1 MPFRSGFVCILGRP
15 NAGKSTLLNALVGE
29 KLAII
34 SPKPQTTRNR
44 IQGIVNVPKSKGKGK
59 GKDQGGAQIV
69 LVDTPGVHK
78 PDSSLGRKMMVEV
91 REALEGC
98 DLILLIMDATRK
110 LDQRDEFAIQMLK
123 NSPTKVCLV
132 LNKVDLLR
140 GGKSI
145 LLPLIEEYKKLHAFH
160 EIIPISALKKDGL
173 DILLKQVT
181 AALPAGP
188 AFFPEDQVTDQP
200 ARFMAAEIIRERV
213 LMETEEELPYATTV
227 IVDNFEEGA
236 KLTRI
241 AATIYCERDG
251 QKGILIGK
259 KGQMLKRIGTSARLQ
274 IERMMGT
281 KVFLEL
287 YVKVQAN
294 WRESRGFVEELDW
307 RRQLAHLT
315 GGQADPARA
324 LPETKRRRIP

>member
-44 IQGIVNVPKSKGKGK
+44 IQGIVNVPKSKGRA
-59 GKDQGGAQIV
+59 GAQIV
-69 LVDTPGVHK
+69 LIDTPGVHK

-98 DLILLIMDATRK
+98 DLVLLIMDATRK
-110 LDQRDEFAIQMLK
+110 LDQRDEFALQMVR
-123 NSPTKVCLV
+123 NSGTKICLI
-132 LNKVDLLR
+132 LNKIDLLK
-140 GGKSI
+140 GGKSK

-160 EIIPISALKKDGL
+160 EIIPISALKRDGL
-173 DILLKQVT
+173 DLLLKQVMS
-181 AALPAGP
+181 ALPAAP
-188 AFFPEDQVTDQP
+188 PYFPEDQITDQP
-200 ARFMAAEIIRERV
+200 ARFMAGEIVRERV
-213 LMETEEELPYATTV
+213 LLETEEELPYATTV
-227 IVDNFEEGA
+227 IVENFEEGA
-236 KLTRI
+236 NLTRI
-241 AATIYCERDG
+241 AATIYCEREG

-259 KGQMLKRIGTSARLQ
+259 KGQMLKRIGTSARMQ
-274 IERMMGT
+274 IERMLGT

-287 YVKVQAN
+287 YVKVQPN

-307 RRQLAHLT
+307 RRQLEHLT
-315 GGQADPARA
+315 GSLFEPAKASPARSGG
-324 LPETKRRRIP
+324 R

>member
-1 MPFRSGFVCILGRP
+1 MSFRSGFVCILGRP

-44 IQGIVNVPKSKGKGK
+44 IQGIVNLPKGKG
-59 GKDQGGAQIV
+59 QSGAQIV
-69 LVDTPGVHK
+69 LIDTPGVHK

-98 DLILLIMDATRK
+98 DVVLLIMDATRK

-123 NSPTKVCLV
+123 HSSTKVCLV
-132 LNKVDLLR
+132 LNKVDLLK
-140 GGKSI
+140 GGKSK
-145 LLPLIEEYKKLHAFH
+145 LLPLIEEYKKLHQFH
-160 EIIPISALKKDGL
+160 EIIPISALKRDGL
-173 DILLKQVT
+173 DILLKEVT

-188 AFFPEDQVTDQP
+188 PYFPPDQVTDQP

-213 LMETEEELPYATTV
+213 LVETEEELPYATTV
-227 IVDNFEEGA
+227 IVESFEEGA
-236 KLTRI
+236 RLTRVS
-241 AATIYCERDG
+241 ATIYCEREG

-307 RRQLAHLT
+307 RRQLEHLT
-315 GGQADPARA
+315 QGPIE
-324 LPETKRRRIP
+324 LPKASASSKYRQKNQGR

>member
-44 IQGIVNVPKSKGKGK
+44 IQGIVNVPQSQGKS
-59 GKDQGGAQIV
+59 KDQGGAQIV

-98 DLILLIMDATRK
+98 DLVLLIMDATRK
-110 LDQRDEFAIQMLK
+110 LDQRDEFAIQMLR

-140 GGKSI
+140 GGKSK
-145 LLPLIEEYKKLHAFH
+145 LLPLIEEYKKLHQFY

-188 AFFPEDQVTDQP
+188 AFFPPDQVTDQP

-287 YVKVQAN
+287 YVKVQPN

-307 RRQLAHLT
+307 RRQLQQLT
-315 GGQADPARA
+315 SG
-324 LPETKRRRIP
+324 RIEPTLAKDGD